1 MSILIK
7 HRFLLGAVLIAV
19 AAFLHGPKVALS
31 ALETCAT
38 GARSADPLSLYGN
51 EIVFSVMRNGEP
63 IGVHR
68 VNFDRNGDELIV
80 ASRFEA
86 EVKFLFLTAFE
97 YLYESKAVWRN
108 GCMVELK
115 ATTDDNGD
123 KSRVLARL
131 ADGQLKIEGPAGTIR
146 GTPGLLP
153 SNHWN
158 SGILESNQVLN
169 TITGTVASINIA
181 DLGEKPVVVN
191 AQPASARHYVYSGD
205 LQTEVWYD
213 DSGRWVKMRF
223 RAEDGSSIEYICQK
237 CRFDGASGPA

>member
-1 MSILIK
+1 MSILIRQ
-7 HRFLLGAVLIAV
+7 RFLLGAVLLAV
-19 AAFLHGPKVALS
+19 MAFLHEPKIASS
-31 ALETCAT
+31 ALETCDP
-38 GARSADPLSLYGN
+38 GASSSDPLSLYGD
-51 EIVFSVMRNGEP
+51 EMVFSVMRNGEP

-123 KSRVLARL
+123 KSRVLALL
-131 ADGQLKIEGPAGTIR
+131 ANGQLKIEGPAGTISGR
-146 GTPGLLP
+146 AGLLP

-158 SGILESNQVLN
+158 SGILESTQVLN
-169 TITGTVASINIA
+169 TITGQVASINIA

-191 AQPASARHYVYSGD
+191 SQPASARHYVYSGD

-223 RAEDGSSIEYICQK
+223 RAEDGSRIEYICKK
-237 CRFDGASGPA
+237 CRRDGVSGPA